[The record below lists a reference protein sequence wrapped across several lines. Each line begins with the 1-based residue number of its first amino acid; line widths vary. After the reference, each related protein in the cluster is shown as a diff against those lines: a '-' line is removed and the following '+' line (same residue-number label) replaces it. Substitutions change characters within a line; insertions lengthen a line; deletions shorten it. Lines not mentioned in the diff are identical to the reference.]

1 MKKTILPLFVLLSL
15 GASAQD
21 LKDAK
26 VVGFQP
32 KQDTTIRVDLPI
44 DQFRA
49 LLYTI
54 DQNIDSKKVS
64 SELLAFIQKNAQ
76 MVADKP
82 KEALKIK

>member
-1 MKKTILPLFVLLSL
+1 MKKVTTLIAIGLSL
-15 GASAQD
+15 SASAQN

-32 KQDTTIRVDLPI
+32 KQDTTIRIDLPI

-54 DQNIDSKKVS
+54 DGNIDSKKVS
-64 SELLAFIQKNAQ
+64 SELLTFLQKNAQ

-82 KEALKIK
+82 KPIK